1 MRSADSD
8 RMEAIEERLSDIEDE
23 LLELATLKG
32 NAEDEAEAIQE
43 RIADLT
49 QEEDALVGERGA
61 LEREYRRLEQKEG
74 R

>member
-1 MRSADSD
+1 
-8 RMEAIEERLSDIEDE
+8 MEAIEERLSDLEDE

-49 QEEDALVGERGA
+49 QEEDALVGERQA
-61 LEREYRRLEQKEG
+61 LEREYRRLEQRERG
-74 R
+74 